1 VERSIVFKSRGMQVV
16 EAREGKPIDELLRDF
31 YDTDG
36 LTQEQ
41 IAERLG
47 VSVSTV
53 IRWMAQLGIETR
65 WFGPR
70 RVEVA

>member
-1 VERSIVFKSRGMQVV
+1 MTRSIVLKSRGMQMV
-16 EAREGKPIDELLRDF
+16 EAREGTPIEELLHRL
-31 YDTDG
+31 YDDEG

-41 IAERLG
+41 IAARFG

-70 RVEVA
+70 KALA